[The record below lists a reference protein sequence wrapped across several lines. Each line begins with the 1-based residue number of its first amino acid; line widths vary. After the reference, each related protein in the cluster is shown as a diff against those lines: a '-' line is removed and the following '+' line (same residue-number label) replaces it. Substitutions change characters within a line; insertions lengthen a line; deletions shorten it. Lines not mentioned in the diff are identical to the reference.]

1 MCGIAGYFSVKA
13 DVQENILRSM
23 AESLLHRGPDHQGIW
38 IDKDCKTGF
47 AHARLSILD
56 TSSAG
61 HQPMPSFS
69 GRFVICFN
77 GEIYNHLELRKKLA
91 ASGHSISYK
100 SQSDTETIL
109 TCFEVWG
116 IKKTIRQTV
125 GMFAFAVF
133 DNKENK
139 LVLGR
144 DRFGEKPLYYG
155 WQAGYFYFGSE
166 LKAIRKHPAF
176 LPEMDHDALHQYM
189 QYAYIPAPLSIYK
202 GMQKLSPSHLLTI
215 SLNDLAGNMS
225 LESYWSL
232 ADIAAEA
239 QQSPFSG
246 TDTDALN
253 ELERVLVQSV
263 KGQQLS
269 DVPIGAFLSGGIDS
283 SMIVAL
289 MQSQSSR
296 PVNTFTIGF
305 KEDAYNEAKFAS
317 KVASYLGTNHNEIY
331 VGANDIMDVIP
342 SLPQLYDEPF
352 ADSSQL
358 PTFLVSQLARKHVT
372 VSLSGDSGDE
382 IFGGYNRYMQAGRF
396 NKYPGFLRK
405 LIAKAILN
413 FSPAQLNQAYHL
425 FKPMLPGS
433 LKSSNPGNH
442 LVKIAAI
449 LSIDSNW
456 DIYQKLVTIGS
467 NNDILLS
474 KTNFRPGSKEYF
486 DFLPEDTDFASRMML
501 TDSLTY
507 LPDDILCKVDRAA
520 MGVSLETRVPFLDH
534 RVAAFVWSLPLNLKI
549 RDGKGKWLLRELLYK
564 YVPKNLIE
572 RPKMGF
578 GLPIDSWLRAPLKDW
593 AESLLNEKELNDLGY
608 INTQKVRAMWND
620 HLSGR
625 KNLQYELWNILMF
638 RAWQKHWL

>member
-1 MCGIAGYFSVKA
+1 MCGIAGYFSVRA
-13 DVQENILRSM
+13 DVQENVLKNM
-23 AESLLHRGPDHQGIW
+23 TKSLLHRGPDHQGIW
-38 IDKDCKTGF
+38 IDKDSKIGF

-61 HQPMPSFS
+61 HQPMSSFS
-69 GRFVICFN
+69 GRFMICFN
-77 GEIYNHLELRKKLA
+77 GEIYNHLEMRKKLA
-91 ASGHSISYK
+91 DSGHSFSYK

-109 TCFEVWG
+109 SCFEAWG
-116 IKKTIRQTV
+116 IKKTIQETV
-125 GMFAFAVF
+125 GMFAFSVF
-133 DNKENK
+133 DSKENK

-155 WQAGYFYFGSE
+155 WQEGYFYFGSE

-202 GMQKLSPSHLLTI
+202 GIKKLSPGNLLTI
-215 SLNDLAGNMS
+215 SLNGTAGNIRI
-225 LESYWSL
+225 ESYWSL
-232 ADIAAEA
+232 AEVAKKA
-239 QQSPFSG
+239 QQSQFSG
-246 TDTDALN
+246 SDTEALI
-253 ELERVLVQSV
+253 ELERMLAQSV

-269 DVPIGAFLSGGIDS
+269 DVPLGAFLSGGIDS
-283 SMIVAL
+283 SLIVAL

-305 KEDAYNEAKFAS
+305 KEDTYNEAKFATQ
-317 KVASYLGTNHNEIY
+317 VASHLGTNHNEIY
-331 VGANDIMDVIP
+331 VGANDVMDVIP

-372 VSLSGDSGDE
+372 VSLSGDAGDE

-396 NKYPGFLRK
+396 NKYPRFLRK
-405 LIAKAILN
+405 AIATSVLK
-413 FSPAQLNQAYHL
+413 FSPAQLNQAYQI
-425 FKPMLPGS
+425 FKPILPGS
-433 LKSSNPGNH
+433 LKSSNPVNH
-442 LVKIAAI
+442 LVKIAGI
-449 LSIDSNW
+449 LSLNSNW
-456 DIYQKLVTIGS
+456 EIYQKLVTIGS
-467 NNDILLS
+467 SNDILLS
-474 KTNFRPGSKEYF
+474 KTSFKSGNKDHF
-486 DFLPEDTDFASRMML
+486 DFLPDHSEFADRMML

-534 RVAAFVWSLPLNLKI
+534 RVAAFAWSLPLNMKI
-549 RDGKGKWLLRELLYK
+549 RNGKGKWLLRELLYK
-564 YVPKNLIE
+564 YVPQHLIE

-578 GLPIDSWLRAPLKDW
+578 GLPIDSWLRGPLKDW
-593 AESLLNEKELNDLGY
+593 VESLLNEKDLTDVGY
-608 INTQKVRAMWND
+608 MNAANVRAMWND

-638 RAWQKHWL
+638 RAWQEHWL

>member
-1 MCGIAGYFSVKA
+1 
-13 DVQENILRSM
+13 
-23 AESLLHRGPDHQGIW
+23 
-38 IDKDCKTGF
+38 
-47 AHARLSILD
+47 
-56 TSSAG
+56 
-61 HQPMPSFS
+61 
-69 GRFVICFN
+69 
-77 GEIYNHLELRKKLA
+77 
-91 ASGHSISYK
+91 
-100 SQSDTETIL
+100 
-109 TCFEVWG
+109 
-116 IKKTIRQTV
+116 
-125 GMFAFAVF
+125 MFAFAVF
-133 DNKENK
+133 DSKENK
-139 LVLGR
+139 LILGR

-155 WQAGYFYFGSE
+155 WQEGYFYLGSE

-176 LPEMDHDALHQYM
+176 LPEMDHNALHQYM
-189 QYAYIPAPLSIYK
+189 QYAYVPAPLSIFK
-202 GMQKLSPSHLLTI
+202 GIQKLTPGNLLTI
-215 SLNDLAGNMS
+215 SLNGPAGNMNM
-225 LESYWSL
+225 ESYWSL
-232 ADIAAEA
+232 ADIAAKA

-246 TDTDALN
+246 TDTEALN
-253 ELERVLVQSV
+253 ELEQVLNRSV
-263 KGQQLS
+263 NGQQLS
-269 DVPIGAFLSGGIDS
+269 DVPLGAFLSGGIDS
-283 SMIVAL
+283 SLVVSL

-305 KEDAYNEAKFAS
+305 KEDAYNEAKFAAE
-317 KVASYLGTNHNEIY
+317 VASHLGTNHNEIY
-331 VGANDIMDVIP
+331 VGANDVMDVIP

-372 VSLSGDSGDE
+372 VSLSGDAGDE

-405 LIAKAILN
+405 AIAKTILS
-413 FSPAQLNQAYHL
+413 FTPAQLNQAYQL

-442 LVKIAAI
+442 LLKIAGI
-449 LSIDSNW
+449 LSLDTNW

-467 NNDILLS
+467 SNNILLS
-474 KTNFRPGSKEYF
+474 KTDFGGSGKEYF
-486 DFLPEDTDFASRMML
+486 DTLPEGTEFASRMML

-534 RVAAFVWSLPLNLKI
+534 RVAAFAWSLPLNLKI

-578 GLPIDSWLRAPLKDW
+578 GLPIDSWLRSPLKDW
-593 AESLLNEKELNDLGY
+593 AESLLNEKDLNDLGY
-608 INTQKVRAMWND
+608 INTPKVRSMWNE

-638 RAWQKHWL
+638 RAWQNHWL

>member
-1 MCGIAGYFSVKA
+1 
-13 DVQENILRSM
+13 
-23 AESLLHRGPDHQGIW
+23 
-38 IDKDCKTGF
+38 
-47 AHARLSILD
+47 
-56 TSSAG
+56 
-61 HQPMPSFS
+61 
-69 GRFVICFN
+69 
-77 GEIYNHLELRKKLA
+77 
-91 ASGHSISYK
+91 
-100 SQSDTETIL
+100 
-109 TCFEVWG
+109 
-116 IKKTIRQTV
+116 
-125 GMFAFAVF
+125 
-133 DNKENK
+133 
-139 LVLGR
+139 
-144 DRFGEKPLYYG
+144 
-155 WQAGYFYFGSE
+155 
-166 LKAIRKHPAF
+166 
-176 LPEMDHDALHQYM
+176 
-189 QYAYIPAPLSIYK
+189 
-202 GMQKLSPSHLLTI
+202 
-215 SLNDLAGNMS
+215 
-225 LESYWSL
+225 
-232 ADIAAEA
+232 
-239 QQSPFSG
+239 
-246 TDTDALN
+246 
-253 ELERVLVQSV
+253 
-263 KGQQLS
+263 
-269 DVPIGAFLSGGIDS
+269 
-283 SMIVAL
+283 
-289 MQSQSSR
+289 
-296 PVNTFTIGF
+296 
-305 KEDAYNEAKFAS
+305 
-317 KVASYLGTNHNEIY
+317 
-331 VGANDIMDVIP
+331 MDVIP

-358 PTFLVSQLARKHVT
+358 PTFLVSQLARKYVT
-372 VSLSGDSGDE
+372 VSLSGDAGDE

-396 NKYPGFLRK
+396 NKYPSFSRK

-474 KTNFRPGSKEYF
+474 KTNFKSGSKEYF
-486 DFLPEDTDFASRMML
+486 DFLPEDTDFTSRMML

-534 RVAAFVWSLPLNLKI
+534 RVAAFAWSLPLNLKI

-593 AESLLNEKELNDLGY
+593 AESLLNEKDLNDLGY